1 MEENNRVATLRWKS
15 RNRIRRKYKY
25 KTLQNQNQIRFSP
38 NRLTEVFFENSFHI
52 IKYMSYSKSVLAGP
66 DLSKSKSTISGLP
79 CGDL

>member
-38 NRLTEVFFENSFHI
+38 NQLTELFFLIQFNI
-52 IKYMSYSKSVLAGP
+52 TLYLSYQRNIMTIP
-66 DLSKSKSTISGLP
+66 DLFKSKSAILGL
-79 CGDL
+79 L

>member
-52 IKYMSYSKSVLAGP
+52 IVQL
-66 DLSKSKSTISGLP
+66 
-79 CGDL
+79 C